1 MHVRQKLTKQM
12 TKKPTNPSANSRRCQ
27 LGIFKGS
34 HVATRAHFIFYKKE
48 PWRGVKPAIFGEKYA
63 FMCAGLEGLGRWTA
77 PTEEI
82 FLFGWRGSSLK
93 HLKHLKLWDS
103 EMVWART
110 CLQHICSARVHTRF
124 RQSSS
129 YTWDLKLGLEHEV
142 PDSLLARLCTNWT
155 NFIYRENA
163 EILLVSISK
172 FPVALW
178 FCWFEL
184 SCESGRV
191 GREYLR
197 LWRINQPG
205 PRNISTIGRLNIR
218 CKLKQLLSLRPM
230 TRCLWVPCIPC
241 TSPPGTQLQAAT
253 PDPSAGSM
261 C

>member
-1 MHVRQKLTKQM
+1 MRQP
-12 TKKPTNPSANSRRCQ
+12 KKSFSLVGAVQHSSTSSC
-27 LGIFKGS
+27 GIAK
-34 HVATRAHFIFYKKE
+34 
-48 PWRGVKPAIFGEKYA
+48 W
-63 FMCAGLEGLGRWTA
+63 LL
-77 PTEEI
+77 
-82 FLFGWRGSSLK
+82 
-93 HLKHLKLWDS
+93 
-103 EMVWART
+103 ART
-110 CLQHICSARVHTRF
+110 CFQCSARVHTRF

-129 YTWDLKLGLEHEV
+129 YTCDLKFGLENEV

-155 NFIYRENA
+155 NFIYREFA
-163 EILLVSISK
+163 EILLVSPWNSRFLQEILLVCISK

-184 SCESGRV
+184 SCESSRV

-205 PRNISTIGRLNIR
+205 RRNISTIGPLNIR

-253 PDPSAGSM
+253 PDPSPGSM